1 MQMNFGMA
9 PEHEQ
14 EVVIKV
20 VGVGGGG
27 GNAVNRMVLSGMKG
41 VEFISMNTDYQ
52 ALTTSHATY
61 KLNIGARLTKGKGA
75 GGQADVGQRSAEES
89 RDEITALLKG
99 ADMVFV
105 TAGMGGGTGTGA
117 APVVAEIARGMDIL
131 TVGVVTKP
139 FRFEGKR
146 RTEHAEMG
154 ITALREHVD
163 ALLIIPNERL
173 QQISTEKI
181 TLANAFAA
189 ADEVLRQGVQSI
201 SDLICTTGI
210 INLDFADVTS
220 VMKNAGNAHMGVGR
234 ASGKDKARLA
244 AEMAIN
250 SPLLETSINGAMGV
264 IANIV
269 ASPDIALDEVY
280 TASELISE
288 AAHPDVNLIWGVAY
302 DENLD
307 DEIMITVIATGFDRS
322 GQYDVPSYINDI
334 GGYKFKH
341 TAPVE
346 VRAAAVAAAQ
356 PPQQA
361 AEPIVEQP
369 IAAPIAAAPPQP
381 VIEQPMQSHFA
392 EPDLEKPSPA
402 AENMMAQVEAQAQEP
417 QETIE
422 EDPYEVIMRMFRGP
436 KR

>member
-1 MQMNFGMA
+1 MQMNFGMV

-14 EVVIKV
+14 STVIKV
-20 VGVGGGG
+20 IGVGGGG

-52 ALTTSHATY
+52 ALATSHATY

-75 GGQADVGQRSAEES
+75 GGQAEVGQRSAEES

-139 FRFEGKR
+139 FKFEGKR
-146 RTEHAEMG
+146 RMEHAEMG

-220 VMKNAGNAHMGVGR
+220 VMKGAGNAHMGVGR
-234 ASGKDKARLA
+234 ASGKEKARVA

-280 TASELISE
+280 TASELISD

-307 DEIMITVIATGFDRS
+307 DEILVTVIATGFERADEFGVS
-322 GQYDVPSYINDI
+322 NYIKDI
-334 GGYKFKH
+334 AGYKPKDNA
-341 TAPVE
+341 TAKVSAVQAAP
-346 VRAAAVAAAQ
+346 AAAVR
-356 PPQQA
+356 P
-361 AEPIVEQP
+361 V
-369 IAAPIAAAPPQP
+369 APAPAPAPQP
-381 VIEQPMQSHFA
+381 VVQPQQPNIFA
-392 EPDLEKPSPA
+392 EE
-402 AENMMAQVEAQAQEP
+402 EAP
-417 QETIE
+417 E
-422 EDPYEVIMRMFRGP
+422 EDPYEVIMRMFGRG
-436 KR
+436 KK

>member
-1 MQMNFGMA
+1 MQMNFGMV

-14 EVVIKV
+14 STVIKV

-52 ALTTSHATY
+52 ALATSHATY

-117 APVVAEIARGMDIL
+117 APVVAEIARDMDIL

-139 FRFEGKR
+139 FKFEGKR
-146 RTEHAEMG
+146 RMEHAEMG

-220 VMKNAGNAHMGVGR
+220 VMKGAGNAHMGVGR
-234 ASGKDKARLA
+234 ASGKDKARVA

-280 TASELISE
+280 TASELISD

-307 DEIMITVIATGFDRS
+307 DEILVTVIATGFERADEFGVS
-322 GQYDVPSYINDI
+322 NYIKDI
-334 GGYKFKH
+334 AGYKPKDNVAVRMPAAQ
-341 TAPVE
+341 TAPVAMQQTRPVPPPAPE
-346 VRAAAVAAAQ
+346 PQMVQMAQ
-356 PPQQA
+356 PQ
-361 AEPIVEQP
+361 VSQP
-369 IAAPIAAAPPQP
+369 NI
-381 VIEQPMQSHFA
+381 FA
-392 EPDLEKPSPA
+392 EDDPP
-402 AENMMAQVEAQAQEP
+402 
-417 QETIE
+417 E
-422 EDPYEVIMRMFRGP
+422 EDPYEVIMRMFGRG
-436 KR
+436 KK

>member
-1 MQMNFGMA
+1 MNFGMV

-14 EVVIKV
+14 STVIKV

-52 ALTTSHATY
+52 ALATSHATY

-117 APVVAEIARGMDIL
+117 APVVAEIARGMDVL

-139 FRFEGKR
+139 FKFEGKR
-146 RTEHAEMG
+146 RMEHAEMG

-220 VMKNAGNAHMGVGR
+220 VMKGAGNAHMGMGR
-234 ASGKDKARLA
+234 ASGKDKARIA

-280 TASELISE
+280 TASELISD

-307 DEIMITVIATGFDRS
+307 DEILITVIATGFERADEFGVS
-322 GQYDVPSYINDI
+322 NYIKDI
-334 GGYKFKH
+334 AGYKPKEN
-341 TAPVE
+341 TAAKVP
-346 VRAAAVAAAQ
+346 AAVQAAPATVAK
-356 PPQQA
+356 PAAPAPDPVVEPQQ
-361 AEPIVEQP
+361 PDL
-369 IAAPIAAAPPQP
+369 
-381 VIEQPMQSHFA
+381 FA
-392 EPDLEKPSPA
+392 EE
-402 AENMMAQVEAQAQEP
+402 
-417 QETIE
+417 ETPE
-422 EDPYEVIMRMFRGP
+422 EDPYEVIMRMFGRG
-436 KR
+436 KK

>member
-27 GNAVNRMVLSGMKG
+27 GNAVNRMVMSGMKG

-52 ALTTSHATY
+52 ALTASHATY
-61 KLNIGARLTKGKGA
+61 TLNIGARLTKGKGA

-117 APVVAEIARGMDIL
+117 APVVAEIARSMDIL

-146 RTEHAEMG
+146 RMEHAEMG
-154 ITALREHVD
+154 ITALRQHVD
-163 ALLIIPNERL
+163 ALLIIPNECL
-173 QQISTEKI
+173 QKISTEKI

-201 SDLICTTGI
+201 SDLICNTGI

-220 VMKNAGNAHMGVGR
+220 IMKNAGNAHMGVGR

-288 AAHPDVNLIWGVAY
+288 AAHPDVNLIWGVTY

-307 DEIMITVIATGFDRS
+307 DEIIITVIATGFDRS
-322 GQYDVPSYINDI
+322 GEYDVPSYINDI
-334 GGYKFKH
+334 GGYKFKN
-341 TAPVE
+341 APPVE
-346 VRAAAVAAAQ
+346 VKGNAPQPAAA
-356 PPQQA
+356 A
-361 AEPIVEQP
+361 AEPAQAPAAKPVEETAASPEP
-369 IAAPIAAAPPQP
+369 I
-381 VIEQPMQSHFA
+381 
-392 EPDLEKPSPA
+392 SPA
-402 AENMMAQVEAQAQEP
+402 VENMRAQVEAQQEP
-417 QETIE
+417 EENAE

-436 KR
+436 KH

>member
-1 MQMNFGMA
+1 MQMNFGMV

-14 EVVIKV
+14 STVIKV
-20 VGVGGGG
+20 IGVGGGG

-52 ALTTSHATY
+52 ALATSHATY

-117 APVVAEIARGMDIL
+117 APVVAEIARDMDIL

-139 FRFEGKR
+139 FKFEGKR
-146 RTEHAEMG
+146 RMEHAEMG

-173 QQISTEKI
+173 QQISNEKI

-234 ASGKDKARLA
+234 ASGKEKARVA

-280 TASELISE
+280 TASELISD

-302 DENLD
+302 DENLN
-307 DEIMITVIATGFDRS
+307 DEILVTVIATGFERADEFGVS
-322 GQYDVPSYINDI
+322 NYIKDI
-334 GGYKFKH
+334 AGYKPKDN
-341 TAPVE
+341 APVR
-346 VRAAAVAAAQ
+346 VPAAQTAQPAPAPVAAARPAAPQ
-356 PPQQA
+356 PQA
-361 AEPIVEQP
+361 ALP
-369 IAAPIAAAPPQP
+369 
-381 VIEQPMQSHFA
+381 
-392 EPDLEKPSPA
+392 
-402 AENMMAQVEAQAQEP
+402 QAQQPDSLAEEDP
-417 QETIE
+417 PE
-422 EDPYEVIMRMFRGP
+422 EDPYEVIMRMFGRG
-436 KR
+436 KK

>member
-1 MQMNFGMA
+1 MQMNFGMV

-14 EVVIKV
+14 STVIKV
-20 VGVGGGG
+20 IGVGGGG

-52 ALTTSHATY
+52 ALATSHATY

-139 FRFEGKR
+139 FKFEGKR
-146 RTEHAEMG
+146 RMEHAEMG

-220 VMKNAGNAHMGVGR
+220 VMKGAGNAHMGVGR
-234 ASGKDKARLA
+234 ASGKDKSRIA

-280 TASELISE
+280 TASELISD

-307 DEIMITVIATGFDRS
+307 DEILVTVIATGFDRADEFGVS
-322 GQYDVPSYINDI
+322 NYIKDI
-334 GGYKFKH
+334 AGYKPKDNI
-341 TAPVE
+341 PVE
-346 VRAAAVAAAQ
+346 V
-356 PPQQA
+356 
-361 AEPIVEQP
+361 
-369 IAAPIAAAPPQP
+369 
-381 VIEQPMQSHFA
+381 
-392 EPDLEKPSPA
+392 PA
-402 AENMMAQVEAQAQEP
+402 ASAPAAQAQP
-417 QETIE
+417 AVASPTAPETLPSQAEAQQTNSTISEEDSAE
-422 EDPYEVIMRMFRGP
+422 EDPYEVIMRMFGRG

>member
-1 MQMNFGMA
+1 MQMNFGMV

-14 EVVIKV
+14 STVIKV
-20 VGVGGGG
+20 IGVGGGG

-52 ALTTSHATY
+52 ALATSHATY

-139 FRFEGKR
+139 FKFEGKR
-146 RTEHAEMG
+146 RMEHAEMG

-220 VMKNAGNAHMGVGR
+220 VMKGAGNAHMGVGR
-234 ASGKDKARLA
+234 ASGKDKARVA

-280 TASELISE
+280 TASELISD

-307 DEIMITVIATGFDRS
+307 DEILITVIATGFERADEFGVS
-322 GQYDVPSYINDI
+322 NYIKDI
-334 GGYKFKH
+334 AGYKPKDN
-341 TAPVE
+341 
-346 VRAAAVAAAQ
+346 AAVKASAVQVAS
-356 PPQQA
+356 
-361 AEPIVEQP
+361 
-369 IAAPIAAAPPQP
+369 APAPAVRPAAAPAPEPVVQPQ
-381 VIEQPMQSHFA
+381 QPNIFA
-392 EPDLEKPSPA
+392 EE
-402 AENMMAQVEAQAQEP
+402 
-417 QETIE
+417 ETPE
-422 EDPYEVIMRMFRGP
+422 EDPYEVIMRMFGRG
-436 KR
+436 KK

>member
-1 MQMNFGMA
+1 MQMNFGMV

-14 EVVIKV
+14 STVIKV
-20 VGVGGGG
+20 IGVGGGG

-52 ALTTSHATY
+52 ALATSHATY

-117 APVVAEIARGMDIL
+117 APVVAEIARDMDIL

-139 FRFEGKR
+139 FKFEGKR
-146 RTEHAEMG
+146 RMEHAEMG

-220 VMKNAGNAHMGVGR
+220 VMKGAGNAHMGVGR
-234 ASGKDKARLA
+234 ASGKDKARVA

-280 TASELISE
+280 TASELISD

-302 DENLD
+302 DENLN
-307 DEIMITVIATGFDRS
+307 DEILVTVIATGFERADEFGVS
-322 GQYDVPSYINDI
+322 NYIKDI
-334 GGYKFKH
+334 AGYKPKDV
-341 TAPVE
+341 A
-346 VRAAAVAAAQ
+346 VRMPA
-356 PPQQA
+356 
-361 AEPIVEQP
+361 
-369 IAAPIAAAPPQP
+369 PQP
-381 VIEQPMQSHFA
+381 VPVAAPVRPMAPAPAPEPQIAQPQVVQQSNLFA
-392 EPDLEKPSPA
+392 EE
-402 AENMMAQVEAQAQEP
+402 EP
-417 QETIE
+417 PE
-422 EDPYEVIMRMFRGP
+422 EDPYEVIMRMFGRG
-436 KR
+436 KK

>member
-1 MQMNFGMA
+1 MQMNFGMV

-14 EVVIKV
+14 STVIKV
-20 VGVGGGG
+20 IGVGGGG

-52 ALTTSHATY
+52 ALATSHATY

-117 APVVAEIARGMDIL
+117 APVVAEIARDMDIL

-139 FRFEGKR
+139 FKFEGKR
-146 RTEHAEMG
+146 RMEHAEMG

-173 QQISTEKI
+173 QQISNEKI

-234 ASGKDKARLA
+234 ASGKDKARVA

-280 TASELISE
+280 TASELISD

-302 DENLD
+302 DENLN
-307 DEIMITVIATGFDRS
+307 DEILVTVIATGFERADEFGVS
-322 GQYDVPSYINDI
+322 NYIKDI
-334 GGYKFKH
+334 AGYKPKDN
-341 TAPVE
+341 APVR
-346 VRAAAVAAAQ
+346 VPAAQAAQ
-356 PPQQA
+356 PAPVPVAAVKPAAPELQA
-361 AEPIVEQP
+361 ALHQAQQP
-369 IAAPIAAAPPQP
+369 DG
-381 VIEQPMQSHFA
+381 FA
-392 EPDLEKPSPA
+392 EEDPP
-402 AENMMAQVEAQAQEP
+402 
-417 QETIE
+417 E
-422 EDPYEVIMRMFRGP
+422 EDPYEVIMRMFGRG
-436 KR
+436 KK

>member
-1 MQMNFGMA
+1 MQMNFGMV

-14 EVVIKV
+14 STVIKV

-52 ALTTSHATY
+52 ALATSHATY

-117 APVVAEIARGMDIL
+117 APVVAEIARDMDIL

-139 FRFEGKR
+139 FKFEGKR
-146 RTEHAEMG
+146 RMEHAEMG

-220 VMKNAGNAHMGVGR
+220 VMKGAGNAHMGVGR
-234 ASGKDKARLA
+234 ASGKDKARVA

-280 TASELISE
+280 TASELISD

-307 DEIMITVIATGFDRS
+307 DEILVTVIATGFERADEFGVS
-322 GQYDVPSYINDI
+322 NYIKDI
-334 GGYKFKH
+334 AGYKPKDNIAVKVPQP
-341 TAPVE
+341 APVAPS
-346 VRAAAVAAAQ
+346 RS
-356 PPQQA
+356 
-361 AEPIVEQP
+361 
-369 IAAPIAAAPPQP
+369 AAPAPAPAPQLTQPQP
-381 VIEQPMQSHFA
+381 QPQPTTIFA
-392 EPDLEKPSPA
+392 EEEDSP
-402 AENMMAQVEAQAQEP
+402 
-417 QETIE
+417 E
-422 EDPYEVIMRMFRGP
+422 EDPYEVIMRMFGRG
-436 KR
+436 KK